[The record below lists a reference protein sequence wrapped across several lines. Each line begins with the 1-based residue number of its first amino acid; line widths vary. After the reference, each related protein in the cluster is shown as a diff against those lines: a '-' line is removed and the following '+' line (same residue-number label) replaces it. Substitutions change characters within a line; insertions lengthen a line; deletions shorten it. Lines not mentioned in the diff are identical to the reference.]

1 MATELAQAY
10 VQIVPSA
17 AGISGGI
24 ADAIVPDAQAAGN
37 EAGDGAGLQFGVAF
51 KAAVAAAGIAM
62 AIKGAFDGLNEFA
75 AAGDAIDKTSQKIG
89 ISTKA
94 YQEWDAVLK
103 HSGTDISVM
112 KTAMRTLSNAAVDGS
127 DAFEKLGISQ
137 EEAASMSQ
145 EDLFARVI
153 EGLQNMEAGSERA
166 ALAQDLLGRSSQ
178 EMAVLLNTSA
188 EDTQAMKD
196 RVNELGG
203 VLSEDAVKNSAA
215 FKDALQDLGT
225 SFSGLTNGAMAEFL
239 PCVTEI
245 MEGLTNLFSGDGEGG
260 IAMIVSGLGSL
271 GETIMTVVPQLMET
285 GATIITAICEGIV
298 QYLPTM
304 IDTGFTMLGEFAT
317 GFLNNLPT
325 MIDNVSTVL
334 NGAIQ
339 WIMQNYPTFL
349 QKGVEVLGKVAQGVI
364 QNLPAIVGAVARMVA
379 SFLATV
385 TQNLPS
391 FLAKGIE
398 ILGKV
403 VAGIIQSIPSI
414 VTAAGD
420 AVKQAA
426 SAFTSYD
433 WGKLGSD
440 IIDGVKQGVKNA
452 AGRLAQAAKDAVKGA
467 LDSAKD
473 FLNINSPSRV
483 FRDQVGRP
491 ISEGIAA
498 GIEIEDSP
506 QKAVVGKLKGTLKSA
521 QNVNIDG
528 ISAGHNTSASAD
540 RILAILERYLPE
552 CAETDVYLGDK
563 LVSEVNRS
571 LGMKARFA

>member
-24 ADAIVPDAQAAGN
+24 ADAIVPEAQAAGN
-37 EAGDGAGLQFGVAF
+37 DAGDSAGLQFGTAF

-178 EMAVLLNTSA
+178 EMAALLNTSA

-203 VLSEDAVKNSAA
+203 VLSEEAVKNSAA

-245 MEGLTNLFSGDGEGG
+245 MAGITNLFSGDGEGG
-260 IAMIVSGLGSL
+260 IAMIVSGIGSL
-271 GETIMTVVPQLMET
+271 GETILTVVPQLMET
-285 GATIITAICEGIV
+285 GATIITAIVDGIV

-325 MIDNVSTVL
+325 MIGNVSTML
-334 NGAIQ
+334 NTAVQ
-339 WIMQNYPTFL
+339 WIMQNYPTFM
-349 QKGVEVLGKVAQGVI
+349 QKGVEVLGKVAQGII

-379 SFLATV
+379 SFISTV
-385 TQNLPS
+385 AQNLPT
-391 FLAKGIE
+391 FLQKGIE
-398 ILGKV
+398 ILGQV
-403 VAGIIQSIPSI
+403 VSGIIQSIPNI
-414 VTAAGD
+414 VSAAGD
-420 AVKQAA
+420 AVKNAA
-426 SAFTSYD
+426 AAFTSYD
-433 WGKLGSD
+433 WGKLGRD

-467 LDSAKD
+467 LDSAKG

-498 GIEIEDSP
+498 GIEMEDSP
-506 QKAVVGKLKGTLKSA
+506 SRSVEGNLRKTLKRA
-521 QNVNIDG
+521 QGVNMDIVT
-528 ISAGHNTSASAD
+528 AGGSTSASAD
-540 RILAILERYLPE
+540 KILAILQRYLPE
-552 CAETDVYLGDK
+552 CAENDIYLGDR
-563 LVSEVNRS
+563 LVTEVDRR
-571 LGMKARFA
+571 LGMKARL

>member
-37 EAGDGAGLQFGVAF
+37 EAGDGAGLQFGTAF

-203 VLSEDAVKNSAA
+203 VLSEEAVKNSAA

-225 SFSGLTNGAMAEFL
+225 SFSGLTNGALAEFL

-245 MEGLTNLFSGDGEGG
+245 MAGITNLFSGDAEGG
-260 IAMIVSGLGSL
+260 IGMIVSGLGSL
-271 GETIMTVVPQLMET
+271 GETILTVVPQLMET
-285 GATIITAICEGIV
+285 GATIITAIVDGIV

-325 MIDNVSTVL
+325 MIGNVSTML
-334 NGAIQ
+334 NTAVQ

-349 QKGVEVLGKVAQGVI
+349 QKGVEVLGKIAQGVI

-403 VAGIIQSIPSI
+403 VAGIIQSIPNI
-414 VTAAGD
+414 VSAAGD
-420 AVKQAA
+420 AVSQAA

-433 WGKLGSD
+433 WGSIGSS
-440 IIDGVKQGVKNA
+440 IISGVKQGIVNA
-452 AGRLAQAAKDAVKGA
+452 AHRLVEAAKSAVSDAFHGA
-467 LDSAKD
+467 KSLIQS
-473 FLNINSPSRV
+473 NSPSRL
-483 FRDQVGRP
+483 FRDKIGVP
-491 ISEGIAA
+491 IAQGIAV
-498 GIEIEDSP
+498 GIEQDDSP
-506 QKAVVGKLKGTLKSA
+506 TRAIREKLRGTLHAA
-521 QNVNIDG
+521 QNVNVES
-528 ISAGHNTSASAD
+528 ISASGNTSASAD

-563 LVSEVNRS
+563 LVNEVNRS

>member
-37 EAGDGAGLQFGVAF
+37 EAGDSAGLQFGTAF
-51 KAAVAAAGIAM
+51 KAAVAAAGIAL

-225 SFSGLTNGAMAEFL
+225 SFSGLTNGALAEFL

-260 IAMIVSGLGSL
+260 IAMIVSGLGNL

-285 GATIITAICEGIV
+285 GAAIITAICEGIV

-317 GFLNNLPT
+317 GFLNNLPA

-334 NGAIQ
+334 NGAVQ

-349 QKGVEVLGKVAQGVI
+349 QKGVEVLGKIAQGVI

-433 WGKLGSD
+433 WGSIGTN
-440 IIDGVKQGVKNA
+440 IINGIKNGIKNA
-452 AGRLAQAAKDAVKGA
+452 AGKIADAARDAAK
-467 LDSAKD
+467 SAFEAAKN
-473 FLNINSPSRV
+473 FLGIESPSKL
-483 FRDQVGRP
+483 FRDEVGRY
-491 ISEGIAA
+491 ISEGIAV
-498 GIEIEDSP
+498 GIEQDDSP
-506 QKAVVGKLKGTLKSA
+506 SKAIEKSVKGTLRHA

-528 ISAGHNTSASAD
+528 ISAGRNTSNSAD
-540 RILAILERYLPE
+540 RILAVLERYLPE

>member
-1 MATELAQAY
+1 MATELAAAY
-10 VQIVPSA
+10 VQIVPTA

-37 EAGDGAGLQFGVAF
+37 EAGDSAGLQFGTAF
-51 KAAVAAAGIAM
+51 KAAVAAAGIAL

-203 VLSEDAVKNSAA
+203 VLSEEAVKNSAA

-245 MEGLTNLFSGDGEGG
+245 MAGITNLFSGDAEGG
-260 IAMIVSGLGSL
+260 IGMIVSGLGSL

-285 GATIITAICEGIV
+285 GATIITAIVDGIA

-325 MIDNVSTVL
+325 MIDNVSTML
-334 NGAIQ
+334 NTAVQ

-349 QKGVEVLGKVAQGVI
+349 QKGVEVLGKIAQGVI

-414 VTAAGD
+414 VSAAGD
-420 AVKQAA
+420 AVRQAA

-433 WGKLGSD
+433 WGSIGSD
-440 IIDGVKQGVKNA
+440 IISGVKQGIVNA
-452 AGRLAQAAKDAVKGA
+452 AHRLVEAAKSAVSDAFHGA
-467 LDSAKD
+467 KNLIQS
-473 FLNINSPSRV
+473 NSPSRL
-483 FRDQVGRP
+483 FRDKIGVP
-491 ISEGIAA
+491 IVQGIAV
-498 GIEIEDSP
+498 GIEKDDSP
-506 QKAVVGKLKGTLKSA
+506 TRAIREKLRGTLHTA
-521 QNVNIDG
+521 QNVNVES
-528 ISAGHNTSASAD
+528 ISASGNTSASAD
-540 RILAILERYLPE
+540 RILAVLERYLPE

>member
-24 ADAIVPDAQAAGN
+24 ADAIVPEAQAAGN
-37 EAGDGAGLQFGVAF
+37 DAGDSAGLQFGTAF

-178 EMAVLLNTSA
+178 EMAALLNTSA

-203 VLSEDAVKNSAA
+203 VLSEEAVKNSAA

-245 MEGLTNLFSGDGEGG
+245 MAGITNLFSGDGEGG

-271 GETIMTVVPQLMET
+271 GETILTVVPQLMET

-325 MIDNVSTVL
+325 MIGNVSTVL
-334 NGAIQ
+334 NGAVQ

-414 VTAAGD
+414 VSAAGD
-420 AVKQAA
+420 AVRQAA

-433 WGKLGSD
+433 WSSLGSD

-452 AGRLAQAAKDAVKGA
+452 AGRLVQAAKDAVKGA
-467 LDSAKD
+467 LDGAKG

-528 ISAGHNTSASAD
+528 ISASRNTSASAD

>member
-1 MATELAQAY
+1 
-10 VQIVPSA
+10 
-17 AGISGGI
+17 
-24 ADAIVPDAQAAGN
+24 
-37 EAGDGAGLQFGVAF
+37 
-51 KAAVAAAGIAM
+51 
-62 AIKGAFDGLNEFA
+62 
-75 AAGDAIDKTSQKIG
+75 
-89 ISTKA
+89 
-94 YQEWDAVLK
+94 
-103 HSGTDISVM
+103 
-112 KTAMRTLSNAAVDGS
+112 
-127 DAFEKLGISQ
+127 
-137 EEAASMSQ
+137 MSQ

-203 VLSEDAVKNSAA
+203 VLSEEAVKNSAA

-245 MEGLTNLFSGDGEGG
+245 MAGITNLFSGDAEGG
-260 IAMIVSGLGSL
+260 IGMIVSGLGSL
-271 GETIMTVVPQLMET
+271 GETILTVVPQLMET
-285 GATIITAICEGIV
+285 GATIITAIVDGIV

-317 GFLNNLPT
+317 GFLNNLPA

-334 NGAIQ
+334 NGAVQ

-414 VTAAGD
+414 VSAAGD
-420 AVKQAA
+420 AVRQAA

-433 WGKLGSD
+433 WGSIGTN
-440 IIDGVKQGVKNA
+440 IISGIKNGISNS
-452 AGRLAQAAKDAVKGA
+452 AGRIADAARDAAK
-467 LDSAKD
+467 SAFEAAKN
-473 FLNINSPSRV
+473 FLGIESPSKL
-483 FRDQVGRP
+483 FRDEVGRY
-491 ISEGIAA
+491 ISEGIAV
-498 GIEIEDSP
+498 GIEQDDSP
-506 QKAVVGKLKGTLKSA
+506 SKAIEKSVKSTLRHA
-521 QNVNIDG
+521 QTVNIDG
-528 ISAGHNTSASAD
+528 ISASGNTSNSAD

>member
-24 ADAIVPDAQAAGN
+24 ADAIVPEAQAAGN
-37 EAGDGAGLQFGVAF
+37 DAGDSAGLQFGTAF

-178 EMAVLLNTSA
+178 EMAALLNTSA

-203 VLSEDAVKNSAA
+203 VLSEEAVKNSAA

-245 MEGLTNLFSGDGEGG
+245 MAGITNLFSGDGEGG

-271 GETIMTVVPQLMET
+271 GETILTVVPQLMET

-325 MIDNVSTVL
+325 MIGNVSTVL
-334 NGAIQ
+334 NGAVQ

-414 VTAAGD
+414 VSAAGD
-420 AVKQAA
+420 AVRQAA

-433 WGKLGSD
+433 WSSLGSD

-452 AGRLAQAAKDAVKGA
+452 AGRLVQAAKDAVKGA
-467 LDSAKD
+467 LDGAKG

-528 ISAGHNTSASAD
+528 ISASRNTSNSAD